1 MQTHKVI
8 FVLGAPRSGTTLLIN
23 MLVMNQSKI
32 YGYFGESQFYTTTYR
47 KPYTVDT
54 FLNDRY
60 FKAIINEEETKTI
73 FSRSK
78 DHIEFFKNTIEH
90 CLQREGK
97 NIFAEKSPMHTL
109 FYKDILN
116 DFPNAEFMI
125 IHRNFCANVQSIA
138 FTRWIP
144 LASDVMPTF
153 IKENK
158 TVRYFFAT
166 LLFYHYWK
174 LCKVVEQ
181 HPACKLSLQYEDIIM
196 EKVNVREELKKAL
209 GFEPDEV
216 FVSRPFS
223 DAVTHKNYSFDTS
236 RVEDYKNKMPK
247 SIQNFINSVFQPSG
261 LWQHLTGGF
270 IRYFIFEPVEI
281 LKKLAGKK

>member
-1 MQTHKVI
+1 MNKTI

-32 YGYFGESQFYTTTYR
+32 YGYYGESQFYTTTLR

-60 FKAIINEEETKTI
+60 FKAIINEDETRTI
-73 FSRSK
+73 FTNSK
-78 DHIEFFKNTIEH
+78 DALSFFRNTIDH
-90 CLQREGK
+90 CLTREGK
-97 NIFAEKSPMHTL
+97 SIFAEKSPMHTL
-109 FYKDILN
+109 FYKEILH
-116 DFPNAEFMI
+116 DFKNVEFMI

-144 LASDVMPTF
+144 LTSDVFPAF
-153 IKENK
+153 LKDVK

-166 LLFYHYWK
+166 MHFYHYWK
-174 LCKVVEQ
+174 ICKEVEK
-181 HPACKLSLQYEDIIM
+181 HPACTLSLQYEDIIM
-196 EKVNVREELKKAL
+196 ERINVKEALQKAL

-223 DAVTHKNYSFDTS
+223 DAVSHKNYSFDTS
-236 RVEDYKNKMPK
+236 RVEDYKNKMPV
-247 SIQNFINSVFQPSG
+247 SIQNFINAVFQPKG
-261 LWQHLTGGF
+261 VAQHLFGGL
-270 IRYFIFEPVEI
+270 IRYFIFEPVQ
-281 LKKLAGKK
+281 LARKITGRK